1 MINLAGELVCRWFAG
16 FGDDDCGSGGSSGD
30 DGAGGSSDDGTGG
43 IYTDDSY

>member
-16 FGDDDCGSGGSSGD
+16 FGDDDCGSGGSSD